1 MSNEERTKKSM
12 DFVKERYG
20 NLEERTDHD
29 RIFECYLYE
38 ISMNLATIAD
48 CLESLRD
55 GCNRKIRTDKYG
67 NALL

>member
-12 DFVKERYG
+12 DFVKEHYG

-29 RIFECYLYE
+29 RILECYLYE

-55 GCNRKIRTDKYG
+55 SHKKNMEMLCYELK
-67 NALL
+67 

>member
-20 NLEERTDHD
+20 NLRERTDHD
-29 RIFECYLYE
+29 RILECYLYE

-48 CLESLRD
+48 CLESLMD
-55 GCNRKIRTDKYG
+55 GRKKIRTDKYG
-67 NALL
+67 DALL